1 MTFVDTLNHPNHKA
15 LANAL
20 MSGATYSSLI
30 PIYGKTRVQE
40 MMGRIRGF
48 NAGTYTGIKI
58 ETCEHCFSDI
68 RGLCKIPL

>member
-1 MTFVDTLNHPNHKA
+1 MNFIDTFNHPNHKA
-15 LANAL
+15 LATAL
-20 MSGATYSSLI
+20 MAGTTPQTLI

-40 MMGRIRGF
+40 MSKRLKGW

-68 RGLCKIPL
+68 RGLCKIQA